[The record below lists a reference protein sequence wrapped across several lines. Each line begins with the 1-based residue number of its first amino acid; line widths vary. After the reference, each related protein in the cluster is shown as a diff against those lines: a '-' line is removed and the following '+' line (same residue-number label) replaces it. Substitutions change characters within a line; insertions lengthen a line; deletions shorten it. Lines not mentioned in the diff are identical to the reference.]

1 MKKRRAETE
10 VFGMSF
16 LDVIS
21 CGFGAMVMMLL
32 LAKSS
37 VSDEPTVDIQNL
49 LVQKIELSKEALASK
64 SLAGELSDAK
74 SALAQRAEVLQTQLS
89 KLETSNAKLNAST
102 QKQRSTLEQAQQQL
116 RSVTSAQSDG
126 GVGTMKSDYVA
137 GIPVGAEYI
146 LFIIDKSGS
155 MDAQK
160 AKVTSVLRALLDVHP
175 SVKGFQ
181 IMSDDGRFLSS
192 DSAGA
197 WIRDSKVKRDNAFFK
212 YQRWVTSSD
221 SNPADGIEKALKTY
235 AKGNISLSIYV
246 LGDDFNGASYDQVLD
261 VVKRYNINKVTGQ
274 PIASIHGIEF
284 RPSAGD
290 DRFATLMKEVAY
302 QSNGVFVTVQ

>member
-1 MKKRRAETE
+1 MKSRRKEAE

-32 LAKSS
+32 LAKSG
-37 VSDEPTVDIQNL
+37 VSNDPTIDIQNL
-49 LVQKIELSKEALASK
+49 LVQKIELKKEALALK
-64 SLAGELSDAK
+64 SSAGEMTDAK
-74 SALAQRAEVLQTQLS
+74 RALDARAAALQAQLA
-89 KLETSNAKLNAST
+89 KLETQNAKLNSST
-102 QKQRSTLEQAQQQL
+102 QKQRSTLEKAQEQIKA
-116 RSVTSAQSDG
+116 VTSAHSDG

-137 GIPVGAEYI
+137 GIPVGAEYV

-155 MDAQK
+155 MDAQRAK
-160 AKVTSVLRALLDVHP
+160 AASVLRALLDVHP

-192 DSAGA
+192 STAGT
-197 WIRDSKVKRDNAFFK
+197 WIKDSKVKRDQAFSR
-212 YQRWVTSSD
+212 YQRWITSSD

-246 LGDDFNGASYDQVLD
+246 LGDDFNGASYDQVLN
-261 VVKRYNINKVTGQ
+261 VVKHYNVNKITGE

-284 RPSAGD
+284 RPSGGD

-302 QSNGVFVTVQ
+302 RNNGVFVTVQ